1 MPCFVPETFQSLGSG
16 TNTVDSVPERVDG
29 VGKLSL
35 VELGLYFVEGIKEA
49 LGGDGWPHQQ
59 DAEDIPAEHVPPG
72 GVGTLN
78 AHVYGFRL
86 QFFRDPGH
94 PDERIDERR
103 RDPQQV
109 RDPVPLGPPAENL
122 VELLLQAAKWHV
134 QQEEQSGREE
144 IDETEPEPGSVC
156 VLELHLLDSIKLV
169 SFGMPIIEC
178 KYRNKYLLGNS
189 K

>member
-1 MPCFVPETFQSLGSG
+1 MDKKSF
-16 TNTVDSVPERVDG
+16 
-29 VGKLSL
+29 GKLSL
-35 VELGLYFVEGIKEA
+35 VELGLYFVEGLKEA
-49 LGGDGWPHQQ
+49 LGGDGRTHQQ

-72 GVGTLN
+72 GVGALN

-122 VELLLQAAKWHV
+122 VKLLLQAAKWHV

-156 VLELHLLDSIKLV
+156 VLEFHLLDSIKLV